1 MSNSIIGWPWYV
13 KLPGMVAGFF
23 VSAFSSKLPDGLQSL
38 GLWVGIGFGVRV
50 AQTRHLT
57 TRVSG
62 DFLLLREVQLAVE
75 PKTDAAFRMSGQS
88 CSAPLHRFLSVI
100 QCRSTQRTIVVT
112 GSETNYRI
120 TTVQDSSLRTL
131 GGTVAVACKRAR
143 SGSCFDRRLPR
154 PGAGAA

>member
-100 QCRSTQRTIVVT
+100 QCRSNKRPENNR
-112 GSETNYRI
+112 SYRI
-120 TTVQDSSLRTL
+120 RDQLPDNNRARFLPPHL
-131 GGTVAVACKRAR
+131 GGNR
-143 SGSCFDRRLPR
+143 GSRL
-154 PGAGAA
+154 